1 MKQRIKRMN
10 KNSELVRRA
19 YNVEFKAIEGEEN
32 VIEGVPIV
40 FEKPTRI
47 IDSAGQFDEIIDRH
61 ALDNADLKDVA
72 LFVNHDM
79 NKIALARTKNGHGTM
94 SLEIMEDGLHIRAVL
109 DLDNNSEAKTL
120 YSAIKRG
127 DIDGMSFAFRIK
139 SQEWINIESDIP
151 TRRITEVSIVHEV
164 SVVNYPAYPQTSVNA
179 RNKDVETS
187 YSALAEARKAYAEET
202 ELELWKEK
210 NRSFNI

>member
-1 MKQRIKRMN
+1 MK
-10 KNSELVRRA
+10 KNELVTRA
-19 YNVEFKAIEGEEN
+19 YNVDFRAVEGTEN
-32 VIEGVPIV
+32 VIEGIPIV
-40 FEKPTRI
+40 FDKATTIHDYFGDFE
-47 IDSAGQFDEIIDRH
+47 EIIDRH
-61 ALDNADLKDVA
+61 ALDKTDFKDVA

-94 SLEIMEDGLHIRAVL
+94 SLSIEEDGLHIRAEL
-109 DLDNNSEAKTL
+109 DVENNSEARAL

-139 SQEWINIESDIP
+139 SQEWSNLDSETP
-151 TRRITEVSIVHEV
+151 TRKITDISILHEV

-179 RNKDVETS
+179 RSKGEETT
-187 YSALAEARKAYAEET
+187 YSPLEEARKAYTKEI

-210 NRSFNI
+210 NRSYGV